1 MFTAFSTAL
10 SGLNA
15 MTNAIDVVGNN
26 LANLNTTGYK
36 DASVSFSEIISE
48 ALGGTASAQVGLGV
62 ATPSASN
69 NFIQGAIQTTG
80 GKYDEAIQGDGFFVD
95 KTTGGQTEYTRD
107 GSFNV
112 DANGYLVTSGGQRVQ
127 GWTGISNGAINTNAA
142 IGDIQ
147 VPTGTLSQPVATTT
161 FSLSANLDSSYT
173 PILPMAQTGS
183 TSGAIALTTANN
195 TLNLGINGVAAQ
207 PFTLLTTDTSM
218 TAVAADLN
226 NQFATA
232 VPPITGVTASVNSS
246 GNLLISST
254 SSAAAAGVQVYN
266 GTGNSPLGLSITST
280 ATSSLNTFSSGEV
293 QAVDSLGNSVPLTLS
308 FTKDTTNGTWSY
320 SVSSTEGTVAG
331 GQGTVQFNNAGVMT
345 SINSPTISS
354 DGRSDNL
361 TISNM
366 PDGAANLSMAWN
378 FFSPTGTPN
387 FTQYSETSAASANTQ
402 NGLPASELTS
412 VSLGSG
418 GQVVA
423 QFANGPQQIVGQL
436 ALATVRNPT
445 SLLGTSDN
453 NFTLGSASAIPTIG
467 TTATGGRGTLEG
479 GALESS
485 TVDIAS
491 EFSNLLTYER
501 SYQAN
506 SRVITVSDDISQ
518 ETVNLIK

>member
-15 MTNAIDVVGNN
+15 MTNSIDVVGNN

-36 DASVSFSEIISE
+36 DATVSFSEVISE
-48 ALGGTASAQVGLGV
+48 ALGGTASQQVGLGV

-80 GKYDEAIQGDGFFVD
+80 GGYDEAIQGDGFFLD
-95 KTTGGQTEYTRD
+95 KTTGGQIEYTRD
-107 GSFNV
+107 GAFNV
-112 DANGYLVTSGGQRVQ
+112 DANGFLVTGGGERVQ
-127 GWTGISNGAINTNAA
+127 GWSTIANGAVDTNGA

-161 FSLSANLDSSYT
+161 FSLSANLDSAYT
-173 PILPMAQTGS
+173 PVVPLTQTGS
-183 TSGAIALTTANN
+183 TSGSITLTAANN
-195 TLNLGINGVAAQ
+195 TLSLGINGTTQ
-207 PFTLLTTDTSM
+207 PFTLNTADTSI

-226 NQFATA
+226 SQFAAA

-254 SSAAAAGVQVYN
+254 SSGTNAGVQVY
-266 GTGNSPLGLSITST
+266 GATGNAPLGLSITST
-280 ATSSLNTFSSGEV
+280 AANSNNTFSSGQV
-293 QAVDSLGNSVPLTLS
+293 TAVDSLGNNVPLTLT
-308 FTKDTTNGTWSY
+308 FTKETTNGTWNY
-320 SVSSTEGTVAG
+320 SVSSSAGGTISG

-345 SINSPTISS
+345 NISSPTISS

-361 TISNM
+361 TISNL
-366 PDGAANLSMAWN
+366 PDGAANLSMAWD
-378 FFSPTGTPN
+378 FFSSTGAPN
-387 FTQYSETSAASANTQ
+387 FTQYSELSAASANSQ

-412 VSLGSG
+412 VSLGAG
-418 GQVVA
+418 GDVVA
-423 QFANGPQQIVGQL
+423 QFADGPQQIVGQL

-445 SLLGTSDN
+445 SLLGTADN
-453 NFTLGSASAIPTIG
+453 NYTLGSASAIPTIG
-467 TTATGGRGTLEG
+467 TAGTGGRGTLEG
-479 GALESS
+479 GSLESS

>member
-15 MTNAIDVVGNN
+15 MTNSIDVVGNN

-36 DASVSFSEIISE
+36 AASVSFYQIISE
-48 ALGGTASAQVGLGV
+48 ALGGTASSQVGLGV
-62 ATPSASN
+62 ATPKSSN
-69 NFIQGAIQTTG
+69 QFTQGAIQTTG
-80 GKYDEAIQGDGFFVD
+80 GSYDEAIQGDGFFVD
-95 KTTGGQTEYTRD
+95 KTAGGQTEYTRD
-107 GSFNV
+107 GSFSV
-112 DANGYLVTSGGQRVQ
+112 DKSGYLVTGGGQRVQ
-127 GWTGISNGAINTNAA
+127 GWTGISNGAVNTNGAT
-142 IGDIQ
+142 GDIQ

-161 FSLSANLDSSYT
+161 FSLSANLDSSYV
-173 PILPMAQTGS
+173 PIVPMSQTGS

-195 TLNLGINGVAAQ
+195 TLNLGINGAAHT
-207 PFTLLTTDTSM
+207 FTLNPLDTST
-218 TAVAADLN
+218 TAAAADLQA
-226 NQFATA
+226 QFTAAGIAATA
-232 VPPITGVTASVNSS
+232 TVNSS
-246 GNLLISST
+246 GTLLITST
-254 SSAAAAGVQVYN
+254 SAGPAAGVQVYN
-266 GTGNSPLGLSITST
+266 ATANSPIGLSITST
-280 ATSSLNTFSSGEV
+280 ATNSRNTFSSGQV

-320 SVSSTEGTVAG
+320 SVTSSTGGTISG

-345 SINSPTISS
+345 SISSPTISS

-361 TISNM
+361 TMTNL

-378 FFSPTGTPN
+378 FFTSTGAPN
-387 FTQYSETSAASANTQ
+387 FTQYSETSAASANAQ
-402 NGLPASELTS
+402 NGLIASELTG

-436 ALATVRNPT
+436 AVATVRNPT

-467 TTATGGRGTLEG
+467 TAGTGGRGTLEG

-491 EFSNLLTYER
+491 EFSSLLTYER

-506 SRVITVSDDISQ
+506 SRVITVSDSISQ